1 MSGHSKWASI
11 KHQKGVADARRGQL
25 FTKLTREI
33 IIAVRDG
40 GPSADTNFRLR
51 LAIQKARDANMPL
64 DNIERAIKRGSG
76 DTEGAILVELSL
88 EGYGPGGAAIMV
100 QTLSDNRN
108 RALQEVRNVF
118 SRIGSSLCEA
128 GCVSWIFEKRGTIE
142 VPTEGR
148 DAEELELAA
157 IDAGA
162 DDVVAGTGCVWV
174 YTSPGNLE
182 DVRKTLEAQS
192 IPVTS
197 AEISLE
203 PNNTVTLEEKTG
215 LQTLRLIDKLEELD
229 DVQNVYSNAEIAD
242 EIVEKY
248 HGG

>member
-33 IIAVRDG
+33 IIAVRDA
-40 GPSADTNFRLR
+40 GPGVDTNFRLR
-51 LAIQKARDANMPL
+51 LSIQKARDANMPME
-64 DNIERAIKRGSG
+64 NIERAIKRGSG
-76 DTEGAILVELSL
+76 DTEGAALVELSL

-100 QTLSDNRN
+100 QTVSDNRN
-108 RALQEVRNVF
+108 RSLQEVRNVF
-118 SRIGSSLCEA
+118 TRNGSNLGEA
-128 GCVSWIFEKRGTIE
+128 GCVGWIFEKRGTLE
-142 VPTEGR
+142 VPIEGR

-162 DDVVAGTGCVWV
+162 EDVVAGAEYVWI
-174 YTSPGNLE
+174 YTAPEDLE
-182 DVRKTLEAQS
+182 DVRKSLEAQS
-192 IPVTS
+192 IRVTS

-203 PNNTVTLEEKTG
+203 PKNTVTLEEKTG

-229 DVQNVYSNAEIAD
+229 DVQNVYSNVEISD